1 MDTNALSPVAGFVLR
16 AVQSHPDLPW
26 LDAVARHAD
35 ADDAYE
41 EQHLHEGAS
50 ELHAN
55 GLLEEHPER
64 GWKLTE
70 AGEAA

>member
-1 MDTNALSPVAGFVLR
+1 MDANALSPVAGFVLR

-35 ADDAYE
+35 ADDAYS
-41 EQHLHEGAS
+41 EQQARDGMA
-50 ELHAN
+50 ELQAN
-55 GLLEEHPER
+55 GLAEEHPER

-70 AGEAA
+70 AGQAA